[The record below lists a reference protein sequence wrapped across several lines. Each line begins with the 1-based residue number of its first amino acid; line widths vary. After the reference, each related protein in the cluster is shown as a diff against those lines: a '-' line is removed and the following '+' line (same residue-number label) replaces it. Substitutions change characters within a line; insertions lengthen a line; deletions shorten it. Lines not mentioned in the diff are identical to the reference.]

1 MRLRARGSVAEVT
14 TVQYFSGRFS
24 RMRSTPASIARPPLS
39 AISMRSSH
47 ASSSISF
54 RSGRSWRTV
63 SMARRPC
70 AVWMATAGSMPRALR
85 PCLPRA
91 LDRADGADQHA
102 IHIEENATRMESDH
116 VCRGCCVHIFR
127 LAGRATRSRMHRGV
141 QQEITEVAPGE
152 IIRTGHCAMIR
163 KRRSGCPALHGRAG
177 WVCLSCN

>member
-1 MRLRARGSVAEVT
+1 MAEVT
-14 TVQYFSGRFS
+14 TVQYFFRQILQNALDAVQYRQPAVVGDLHAFQPRELFHIVQIRTQLADGFNGAAAMRGLDGHCRIDAARF
-24 RMRSTPASIARPPLS
+24 
-39 AISMRSSH
+39 
-47 ASSSISF
+47 
-54 RSGRSWRTV
+54 G
-63 SMARRPC
+63 
-70 AVWMATAGSMPRALR
+70 

-127 LAGRATRSRMHRGV
+127 LAGRATRSRMQRGV
-141 QQEITEVAPGE
+141 QKEITEVAPGE

-163 KRRSGCPALHGRAG
+163 KRSSGCPALHGRAG